1 MNRIRRLAIG
11 GIMAGVIGIQT
22 MSGGVALAHNAGH
35 IILPDGTCHNVGSG
49 KDAPYVSENNP
60 HYHEPDPNDPNDP
73 NVGRLDLKDGPG
85 DQYGARYAA
94 DQGNS
99 RVRPGDCPEK

>member
-11 GIMAGVIGIQT
+11 GIVAGVIGIQA
-22 MSGGVALAHNAGH
+22 MSGGVALAHNAGY
-35 IILPDGTCHNVGSG
+35 ILLPDGTCQEVGSG

-60 HYHEPDPNDPNDP
+60 NYHEAVSPTDP
-73 NVGRLDLKDGPG
+73 NVGRLDLQEGSG
-85 DQYGARYAA
+85 DQFGARYAA

-99 RVRPGDCPEK
+99 AVRRPDDCP